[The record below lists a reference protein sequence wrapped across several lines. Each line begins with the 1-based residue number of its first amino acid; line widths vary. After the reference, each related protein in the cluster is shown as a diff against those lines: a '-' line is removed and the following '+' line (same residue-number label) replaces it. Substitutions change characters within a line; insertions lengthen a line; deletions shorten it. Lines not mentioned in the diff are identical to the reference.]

1 MKSNERQLMN
11 TKEQISS
18 ISEAINNLDFGE
30 TVSFRI
36 NVNDKTITKIEN
48 LPKPETDEVPTVE
61 K

>member
-1 MKSNERQLMN
+1 MKSNERKLMN

-48 LPKPETDEVPTVE
+48 LLKPETDKVPTVE

>member
-1 MKSNERQLMN
+1 MKSNERKPMN

-18 ISEAINNLDFGE
+18 ISKAINNLDFDE

-48 LPKPETDEVPTVE
+48 LPRPETDKVPTVE

>member
-1 MKSNERQLMN
+1 MN

-48 LPKPETDEVPTVE
+48 LPKPETDKVPTVE